1 MSGKAKSNTFRNL
14 CRLLGYTKRYWLR
27 LTIGILCGMLVG
39 GSLLVTLLMLP
50 QMVGVMSEPDAPS
63 KKSVT
68 AAEVPAEKAGEYD
81 PLANDPQLAKILRQ
95 AADAAESFHLPFTI
109 DGTEIHVS
117 WPKEFTFNAVDD
129 TGKVAWQLFCLY
141 AIMFLLVWLCKSLAH
156 YINGYCTR
164 WVGAKVV
171 ADLREELFR
180 KLTNQSLRYYGG
192 TDTGQLISRCNN
204 DTAALEYSVS
214 HSVEDLTNA
223 PLQILG
229 CLVAIFLACRE
240 YENYSL
246 IILLCTVFPL
256 VLLPINLIGSRIRK
270 RYRKSYHHIAD
281 VISRQHETFTGIKA
295 VKAYHT
301 EDYEN
306 IRFHEAVKR
315 YVKKVISAVR
325 LHMLIS
331 PMTEFV
337 AVIATVGFLLY
348 SYSQGVSITMLTAL
362 LAPVLM
368 AYRPIKDIS
377 KVIGSLQQSMA
388 AADRVFE
395 LLDTDMS
402 LPEKPDAHELD
413 QVSKGI
419 ELQHVSFRYDDRMV
433 IDDVTFKIP
442 RGHIVAVVGETGSGK
457 TTIGNLI
464 ARFYDVTD
472 GKVLIDGHDVRDCS
486 IDSLRK
492 IIGVVNQDAII
503 FNDTIRANIA
513 YGSPDAT
520 EEEIIKAAKLANAH
534 EFITNGVHE
543 LGYDSPCGES
553 GFKLSGGE
561 KQRISIA
568 RAILRNPPVL
578 ILDEATSALDN
589 VTERLVQDA
598 LNHAM
603 KDRTVFVIAHRLSTI
618 QNADKIIVLKQ
629 GKIAESGTHQE
640 LLALGGIYR
649 RLHDTQFE

>member
-1 MSGKAKSNTFRNL
+1 MSNEPQTNTFRNL
-14 CRLLGYTKRYWLR
+14 CRLLSYTRKYWVR

-50 QMVGVMSEPDAPS
+50 QMVGVMNESSVKSGAVQTTAPAS
-63 KKSVT
+63 
-68 AAEVPAEKAGEYD
+68 AAPAAADEI
-81 PLANDPQLAKILRQ
+81 LAQDPQLAKILNQ
-95 AADAAESFHLPFTI
+95 ADEAAESFHLPFSVE
-109 DGTEIHVS
+109 GTTVFVS
-117 WPKEFTFNAVDD
+117 WPKEFNFEAVDSD
-129 TGKVAWQLFCLY
+129 GKVAWQLFTLY
-141 AIMFLLVWLCKSLAH
+141 AVIFLLVWLCKSVAH

-164 WVGAKVV
+164 WVGARVV

-180 KLTNQSLRYYGG
+180 KLTNQSLRYYGN

-229 CLVAIFLACRE
+229 CIVAIYLACRE
-240 YENYSL
+240 YDNYTL
-246 IILLCTVFPL
+246 IILLFTVFPL
-256 VLLPINLIGSRIRK
+256 VLLPINIIGGRIRK
-270 RYRKSYHHIAD
+270 RYRKSYKHIAD
-281 VISRQHETFTGIKA
+281 VVSRQHETFTGIKA

-301 EDYEN
+301 EEYEN
-306 IRFHEAVKR
+306 GRFHQAIRK
-315 YVKKVISAVR
+315 YVRRVISAIR

-337 AVIATVGFLLY
+337 VVIATVGFLLY
-348 SYSQGVSITMLTAL
+348 SYHQGVSITMLTAL

-368 AYRPIKDIS
+368 AYRPLKDVS
-377 KVIGSLQQSMA
+377 KVIASLQQSMA

-395 LLDTDMS
+395 LLDTDMT
-402 LPEKPDAHELD
+402 LPEKAGAHELTG
-413 QVSKGI
+413 VNEGI
-419 ELQHVSFRYDDRMV
+419 ELQNVSFRYDDRII
-433 IDDVTFKIP
+433 IDDVSFKIP

-457 TTIGNLI
+457 TTIANLI
-464 ARFYDVTD
+464 ARFYDVT
-472 GKVLIDGHDVRDCS
+472 GGRILIDGHDVRDCS

-492 IIGVVNQDAII
+492 IVGVVNQEAII
-503 FNDTIRANIA
+503 FNDTLRDNIA
-513 YGSPDAT
+513 YGSPEAS
-520 EEEIIKAAKLANAH
+520 EEAIINAAKLANAH
-534 EFITNGVHE
+534 EFIVNGVHE
-543 LGYDSPCGES
+543 QGYDSNAGEN

-561 KQRISIA
+561 KQRITIA
-568 RAILRNPPVL
+568 RAILRNPPIL

-618 QNADKIIVLKQ
+618 QNANKIIVLKH
-629 GKIAESGTHQE
+629 GRIAEAGTHAE
-640 LLALGGIYR
+640 LMALNGIYR
-649 RLHDTQFE
+649 KLHDTQFE